1 MDTAASLNR
10 LLAVL
15 TERDIGLGYDDLAWL
30 FESAQTRDSMMSWV
44 HEYLAPAT
52 LLSPE
57 ELDMY
62 VCRKTI
68 HSIKTDVKKARLYL
82 SK

>member
-1 MDTAASLNR
+1 MDFAASLNR
-10 LLAVL
+10 LLTVL

-30 FESAQTRDSMMSWV
+30 FDSPQTRDSMVSWV
-44 HEYLAPAT
+44 HEHLNPAT

-62 VCRKTI
+62 V
-68 HSIKTDVKKARLYL
+68 YQ
-82 SK
+82 

>member
-1 MDTAASLNR
+1 MDSAASLNR

-62 VCRKTI
+62 VR
-68 HSIKTDVKKARLYL
+68 R
-82 SK
+82 